1 MLSSG
6 EWQKRTVEDGVVRC
20 PACESLNVTM
30 GASAVGTYTV
40 YQEYVCEDCGYEF
53 QAMFGLIGCVPGSNN
68 QDDDARGIVPPAA
81 N

>member
-1 MLSSG
+1 VLSSD
-6 EWQKRTVEDGVVRC
+6 EWQKCTVEDGVVRC

-30 GASAVGTYTV
+30 GACAVGTYTV

-53 QAMFGLIGCVPGSNN
+53 QAMFGLEFVPGSNN
-68 QDDDARGIVPPAA
+68 QGDDARGIVPPAG